1 MKTIFRLFLLVLFA
15 AVCLGACK
23 KKLSRKQVA
32 DNLITAMDQFLNHPP
47 GVDSPQVHFQV
58 LDVDFYED
66 KKYYVCEFN
75 VNMKQKTPEKLID
88 TTGKMTATVSLDFQK
103 IHRRF

>member
-1 MKTIFRLFLLVLFA
+1 MKPIVRLLALVVLTTLCLSSCLKKPSRKTIEE
-15 AVCLGACK
+15 
-23 KKLSRKQVA
+23 
-32 DNLITAMDQFLNHPP
+32 NLKTAMAQFLNHPP
-47 GVDSPQVHFQV
+47 GVDSPTVQFKV
-58 LDVDFYED
+58 LDVDFYEE

-103 IHRRF
+103 VHRRF

>member
-1 MKTIFRLFLLVLFA
+1 MKSIFRVLLFVLFTT
-15 AVCLGACK
+15 VCLSSCM
-23 KKLSRKQVA
+23 KKLNRQQIGEHLK
-32 DNLITAMDQFLNHPP
+32 TAMDQFLNHPP

-58 LDVDFYED
+58 LDVDFYEE

-75 VNMKQKTPEKLID
+75 VHMKQTTPEKIID
-88 TTGKMTATVSLDFQK
+88 TTGKMTATISLDFQK